1 MEDSMN
7 RAMRRTEFGLAVL
20 VIGMMLTACSSPAT
34 DDYTT
39 AIALANWIR
48 PQSEEG
54 TDDPYA
60 HLREPD
66 RPEANPSWVGLDV
79 FYSDFEYDELEID
92 GINTLG
98 EKIGTVKI
106 NDAEVR
112 RIGGRITFGKD
123 IRGYVQ
129 GFGERFFE
137 DDSFDAYGFG
147 FGLKGFPVLARLG
160 KHVGLILPFDAV
172 GNVVGGTGEATIYD
186 SGTGQPVGQV
196 DQLIGYVQGQGHVGL
211 GLDIIGIKGSA
222 GLAINGVYGAFRI
235 DDEVLGPVT
244 IDARGNFDALNWG
257 AYLGLAFRRPNLPI
271 FAEARY
277 HFGNINGFFLAGGL
291 AF

>member
-7 RAMRRTEFGLAVL
+7 RAMRRTESGLAVL
-20 VIGMMLTACSSPAT
+20 LIGIMLTACSSPAT

-39 AIALANWIR
+39 AIALANWIG
-48 PQSEEG
+48 PQSEQG

-66 RPEANPSWVGLDV
+66 RPEANPWWIGLDA

-92 GINTLG
+92 AIGTLG
-98 EKIGTVKI
+98 DKIGTVKI
-106 NDAEVR
+106 KNAEAR
-112 RIGGRITFGKD
+112 RIGGRVTFGKD
-123 IRGYVQ
+123 IRGYLQ

-137 DDSFDAYGFG
+137 DDSFDAYGVG
-147 FGLKGFPVLARLG
+147 FGVKGFPVLARLG
-160 KHVGLILPFDAV
+160 KHVGLILPFDAA
-172 GNVVGGTGEATIYD
+172 GNVVGGQGEATIYD
-186 SGTGQPVGQV
+186 SATRLPVTTV
-196 DQLIGYVQGQGHVGL
+196 DQLIGYVQGDASVGL
-211 GLDIIGIKGSA
+211 GLDILGIKGSA

-235 DDEVLGPVT
+235 DDEVVGPVT
-244 IDARGNFDALNWG
+244 INARGNFDAVNWG
-257 AYLGLAFRRPNLPI
+257 AYLGLAFRRPNIPI

-277 HFGNINGFFLAGGL
+277 HFGNIEGFFLAGGL